1 MVLSMEMREATYL
14 ILAALQGGPRHGYG
28 IIQFAAGAS
37 DGRVKLSTGTL
48 YTALDRLTGAGL
60 IEPDHGEVVDGR
72 ARRYYRL
79 TASGTA
85 ALLAEAA
92 RLAEMSR
99 VVTEAVRRAE
109 SARPAGPDGAPADPP
124 RSRPSRRPRVRPA

>member
-1 MVLSMEMREATYL
+1 MEMREATYL

-28 IIQFAAGAS
+28 IMQFAAQAS
-37 DGRVKLSTGTL
+37 GGRVKLSTGTL
-48 YTALDRLTGAGL
+48 YTALDRLAGAGL
-60 IEPDHGEVVDGR
+60 VEPDHREVVDGR

-79 TASGTA
+79 TAAGTA

-99 VVTEAVRRAE
+99 LVDDAVRKAE
-109 SARPAGPDGAPADPP
+109 SVRPEPP
-124 RSRPSRRPRVRPA
+124 RRQVRPA

>member
-1 MVLSMEMREATYL
+1 MEMREATYL

-28 IIQFAAGAS
+28 IIQFAAEVSG
-37 DGRVKLSTGTL
+37 GRVKLSTGTL
-48 YTALDRLTGAGL
+48 YTALDRLAGAGL
-60 IEPDHGEVVDGR
+60 VEPDHNEVVDGR

-99 VVTEAVRRAE
+99 VVADAVSQAE
-109 SARPAGPDGAPADPP
+109 SVRPADPP
-124 RSRPSRRPRVRPA
+124 QSHTSSRRRRVRPA

>member
-1 MVLSMEMREATYL
+1 MEMREATFL
-14 ILAALQGGPRHGYG
+14 ILAALQSGPRHGYG
-28 IIQFAAGAS
+28 MIQFAVEAS
-37 DGRVKLSTGTL
+37 GGRVKLSTGTL
-48 YTALDRLTGAGL
+48 YTALDRLAGAGL
-60 IEPDHGEVVDGR
+60 VEPDHSEVVDGR

-99 VVTEAVRRAE
+99 VVTDAVRQAG
-109 SARPAGPDGAPADPP
+109 SARPADPAQ
-124 RSRPSRRPRVRPA
+124 SRPSSRRGRVRPA

>member
-1 MVLSMEMREATYL
+1 MEMREATYL

-28 IIQFAAGAS
+28 IIQFAADAS

-48 YTALDRLTGAGL
+48 YTALDRLAGARL

-99 VVTEAVRRAE
+99 VVTEAVRRA
-109 SARPAGPDGAPADPP
+109 GPDRAPADPP
-124 RSRPSRRPRVRPA
+124 RSRPSRRSRVRPA